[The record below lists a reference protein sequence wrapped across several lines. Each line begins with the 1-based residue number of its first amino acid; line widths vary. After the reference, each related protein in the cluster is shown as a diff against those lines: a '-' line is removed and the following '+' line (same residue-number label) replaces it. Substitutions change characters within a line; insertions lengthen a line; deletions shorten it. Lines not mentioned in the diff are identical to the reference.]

1 MLQTYNKTTN
11 IRYNTN
17 EYFVLNFNKITT
29 IMYNGQVIK
38 SLIKDRKLKSNDLIN
53 YLGVKTN
60 SLSQLTN
67 GNPTV
72 ARLEKVADFF
82 GVSMDIFFLRNIH
95 FGHSSNAIN
104 GNGNVMGDC
113 NNSSREQ
120 ELSSQIESLKLLLEE
135 KDKRIETLEEMVKL
149 LKK

>member
-1 MLQTYNKTTN
+1 
-11 IRYNTN
+11 
-17 EYFVLNFNKITT
+17 
-29 IMYNGQVIK
+29 MYNGQVIK
-38 SLIKDRKLKSNDLIN
+38 DLLKQRNLKGKDLLS
-53 YLGVKTN
+53 YLGSTEN

-72 ARLEKVADFF
+72 RRLEKVADFF
-82 GVSMDIFFLRNIH
+82 GMSMDIFFLRNIH

-104 GNGNVMGDC
+104 GNGNVMGNC
-113 NNSSREQ
+113 NNSTREQ
-120 ELSSQIESLKLLLEE
+120 ELSAQIESLKLLLEE

>member
-1 MLQTYNKTTN
+1 
-11 IRYNTN
+11 
-17 EYFVLNFNKITT
+17 
-29 IMYNGQVIK
+29 MYNGQVIK
-38 SLIKDRKLKSNDLIN
+38 DLLKQRNLKGKDLLS
-53 YLGVKTN
+53 YLGSTEN

-72 ARLEKVADFF
+72 RRLEKVADFF
-82 GVSMDIFFLRNIH
+82 GMSMDIFFLRNIH